1 MSDTGYWVIVTHQA
15 GRIGEKVKY
24 WIPGEAPPRSE
35 RKRKADLRKVRQN
48 DNNAV
53 RRVARIMNENFQERA
68 GSCLVLEYG
77 PKEIKRIG
85 LAYDYDPQDAEHWDD
100 VWDAANHQL
109 GLFLRRCRRA
119 CRKAGVQL
127 RYMGWT
133 SDMRFD
139 GKVQAQV
146 HTRIHHHLIVNP
158 EAEAICLQQ
167 WHHGGC
173 GGKRL
178 MQQPDHTDFAQ
189 YLMDQVR
196 RIGGRKRY
204 IPSRNLRKPK
214 ESIPRIAPSSR
225 EVQPPKGAVLLDRAP
240 YKPGRPQYIR
250 YILPGKGED
259 EPT

>member
-15 GRIGEKVKY
+15 GRIGEKIKY
-24 WIPGEAPPRSE
+24 WIPGKAPPRSE

-53 RRVARIMNENFQERA
+53 RRVARIMNENFQERD

-77 PKEIKRIG
+77 PKEIKQIG
-85 LAYDYDPQDAEHWDD
+85 LDHDYDPQDAEHWDD

-139 GKVQAQV
+139 SKVQAKV

-204 IPSRNLRKPK
+204 IPSRNLRKPS

-250 YILPGKGED
+250 YILPEKGGE
-259 EPT
+259 ES

>member
-24 WIPGEAPPRSE
+24 WIPGKAPPRSE

-53 RRVARIMNENFQERA
+53 RRVARIMNENFQERD

-85 LAYDYDPQDAEHWDD
+85 LDHDYDPQDAEHWDE

-178 MQQPDHTDFAQ
+178 MQQLDHTDFAQ

>member
-35 RKRKADLRKVRQN
+35 RKRKADFRKVRQN

-53 RRVARIMNENFQERA
+53 RRVARIMNENFQERG

-85 LAYDYDPQDAEHWDD
+85 LTHDYDPQDAEHWDE

-139 GKVQAQV
+139 GKVQDQV

-225 EVQPPKGAVLLDRAP
+225 EVQPPKGAVLLDRSP

-250 YILPGKGED
+250 YILPEKGAYNQ
-259 EPT
+259 P

>member
-15 GRIGEKVKY
+15 GRIGEKIKY

-53 RRVARIMNENFQERA
+53 RRVARIMNENFQGRD

-77 PKEIKRIG
+77 PEEIKRIW
-85 LAYDYDPQDAEHWDD
+85 LAHDYDPQDAEHWDE

-250 YILPGKGED
+250 YILPVKGED

>member
-77 PKEIKRIG
+77 TKEIKRIG

-100 VWDAANHQL
+100 VWDAANNQL
-109 GLFLRRCRRA
+109 RLFLRRCRRA

-133 SDMRFD
+133 SDMKFD

-158 EAEAICLQQ
+158 EAEAICMQQ

>member
-15 GRIGEKVKY
+15 GRIGEKIKY
-24 WIPGEAPPRSE
+24 WIPGKAPPRSE
-35 RKRKADLRKVRQN
+35 RKRKADLRKIRQN

-53 RRVARIMNENFQERA
+53 RRVARIMNENFQERD

-85 LAYDYDPQDAEHWDD
+85 LAHDYDPQDSEHWDD

-119 CRKAGVQL
+119 CKKASVPL

-139 GKVQAQV
+139 SKVQAQV

-204 IPSRNLRKPK
+204 IPSRNLRKPR

-250 YILPGKGED
+250 YILPEKGGE
-259 EPT
+259 ES

>member
-1 MSDTGYWVIVTHQA
+1 
-15 GRIGEKVKY
+15 
-24 WIPGEAPPRSE
+24 
-35 RKRKADLRKVRQN
+35 
-48 DNNAV
+48 
-53 RRVARIMNENFQERA
+53 
-68 GSCLVLEYG
+68 
-77 PKEIKRIG
+77 
-85 LAYDYDPQDAEHWDD
+85 
-100 VWDAANHQL
+100 
-109 GLFLRRCRRA
+109 
-119 CRKAGVQL
+119 
-127 RYMGWT
+127 
-133 SDMRFD
+133 
-139 GKVQAQV
+139 
-146 HTRIHHHLIVNP
+146 
-158 EAEAICLQQ
+158 
-167 WHHGGC
+167 
-173 GGKRL
+173 

>member
-53 RRVARIMNENFQERA
+53 RRVARIMNENFQERD

-250 YILPGKGED
+250 YILPWKGED